1 MFLLRLLGIDL
12 GGDVKAQ
19 DVRFRLG
26 LPPWLILV
34 LLLGALAYAVY
45 SYRRQA
51 PLGPWLRGLLA
62 ALRFAALATL
72 FVFLL
77 APAAEVE
84 VNQKTQPNVVV
95 LLDGSISMDSRD
107 RRTDPGDL
115 AEAATA
121 LGKLPFADPRRQR
134 AMARAAAHLRRSAA
148 KLAGA
153 GPAEARPGRAA
164 IDEALKLAALAVAE
178 NVKDGLLPPEA
189 PGRLQAVARQQ
200 ERISLAL
207 EESRRPSEELAP
219 LAKRQVALA
228 GEMERLNAEWLAA
241 GASVP
246 EELKPGLS
254 AVSRIAL
261 LQGILRHAELGL
273 LRRLGRGC
281 RLRVFRFGREIE
293 AVGEASAEQTL
304 RPARDSDHATYLGTA
319 LKRAVAA
326 YAGQPVAGL
335 VVLTDGAV
343 TGGLDVIDAAAQLR
357 LASVPLYTVGM
368 GLANPDDVRLRSA
381 AVQEVAFAKDLVRVR
396 AHVVSSGYENR
407 LCGLRV
413 ELDGAEVA
421 NKSFVLRGG
430 PQIEEVFFGAG
441 DVPGMRRLKVAVVEM
456 PGEATGAN
464 NSVEKSLRVSDEKI
478 EVLFIEGSPRWEYRY
493 LRGILKRD
501 PRMHVRF
508 ITTEGDLDVAR
519 MSREHLSRFPAD
531 KAEALKYDLVILGDA
546 RASTFSPGD
555 FEMLDALV
563 RERGGSL
570 ILLAGKKHIA
580 EYVATPVAQLL
591 PVWITADEQREV
603 DEDVYPKLT
612 VDGEESTLMSLIPSE
627 AGNKALWAQVRPLGW
642 IPPVSAAKPG
652 ATVLAELSDVSR
664 RVRSFPLIAWHRC
677 GSGKVLF
684 VGTDRLF
691 RLRQK
696 VGDKYHRRFWSQAVQ
711 FLTLSRLLGENKR
724 IRVEVDRTE
733 ARVGEPVEVYA
744 NALNEVYEPAT
755 DPACAV
761 HVVAVGAAGSPAELR
776 LEAVAG
782 MPGLYRGT
790 YVPRKEGRYRV
801 VPSAKGE
808 PSSNEALFEVRGLS
822 SEQGETAMR
831 RDLLARIAEL
841 TGGRHF
847 SIAELPMLPEY
858 LHAEP
863 GMTAGRREVELW
875 DVWVFPVVF
884 LVLVSLEWALRRR
897 QDLA

>member
-1 MFLLRLLGIDL
+1 M
-12 GGDVKAQ
+12 
-19 DVRFRLG
+19 
-26 LPPWLILV
+26 
-34 LLLGALAYAVY
+34 
-45 SYRRQA
+45 
-51 PLGPWLRGLLA
+51 
-62 ALRFAALATL
+62 
-72 FVFLL
+72 
-77 APAAEVE
+77 
-84 VNQKTQPNVVV
+84 
-95 LLDGSISMDSRD
+95 
-107 RRTDPGDL
+107 
-115 AEAATA
+115 
-121 LGKLPFADPRRQR
+121 
-134 AMARAAAHLRRSAA
+134 
-148 KLAGA
+148 
-153 GPAEARPGRAA
+153 
-164 IDEALKLAALAVAE
+164 
-178 NVKDGLLPPEA
+178 
-189 PGRLQAVARQQ
+189 
-200 ERISLAL
+200 
-207 EESRRPSEELAP
+207 
-219 LAKRQVALA
+219 
-228 GEMERLNAEWLAA
+228 
-241 GASVP
+241 
-246 EELKPGLS
+246 
-254 AVSRIAL
+254 
-261 LQGILRHAELGL
+261 
-273 LRRLGRGC
+273 
-281 RLRVFRFGREIE
+281 
-293 AVGEASAEQTL
+293 
-304 RPARDSDHATYLGTA
+304 
-319 LKRAVAA
+319 
-326 YAGQPVAGL
+326 
-335 VVLTDGAV
+335 
-343 TGGLDVIDAAAQLR
+343 
-357 LASVPLYTVGM
+357 
-368 GLANPDDVRLRSA
+368 
-381 AVQEVAFAKDLVRVR
+381 
-396 AHVVSSGYENR
+396 
-407 LCGLRV
+407 
-413 ELDGAEVA
+413 
-421 NKSFVLRGG
+421 
-430 PQIEEVFFGAG
+430 
-441 DVPGMRRLKVAVVEM
+441 
-456 PGEATGAN
+456 
-464 NSVEKSLRVSDEKI
+464 
-478 EVLFIEGSPRWEYRY
+478 
-493 LRGILKRD
+493 
-501 PRMHVRF
+501 
-508 ITTEGDLDVAR
+508 
-519 MSREHLSRFPAD
+519 
-531 KAEALKYDLVILGDA
+531 
-546 RASTFSPGD
+546 
-555 FEMLDALV
+555 
-563 RERGGSL
+563 
-570 ILLAGKKHIA
+570 
-580 EYVATPVAQLL
+580 
-591 PVWITADEQREV
+591 